1 MKEPSKNTGKTIG
14 KIKEYKTH
22 VNVYI
27 GEEKLELSPDIFTSF
42 YLYKGKE
49 LTDKEYKSLK
59 SRIDNE
65 KYLNYALR
73 LLSSHLYSEWKVREK
88 LYNKEASKPQVDEVI
103 SILKK
108 KGFIDDQL
116 FIEEYLEY
124 AERNNLGK
132 NKIKENLSKK
142 GIFQEDIEK
151 IRFSESKEINKAKRI
166 LPKLIKKY
174 ERYNARSQK
183 DHIIQSL
190 IREGYEL
197 DVALEVTKDL
207 KLIDEKK
214 EQQLLKKDYQLL
226 KNKYSR
232 KYKGGELKEKLYAG
246 LSRKGYKG
254 KDIYKMI
261 GENDEIY

>member
-1 MKEPSKNTGKTIG
+1 MKEPSKNTGKVIS
-14 KIKEYKTH
+14 KIKQCKSH

-27 GEEKLELSPDIFTSF
+27 GEEKLELSHDIFTSF

-49 LTDKEYKSLK
+49 LSDKEYKQLVNRLDS
-59 SRIDNE
+59 E

-73 LLSSHLYSEWKVREK
+73 LLSNHLYTEWKIREK
-88 LYNKEASKPQVDEVI
+88 LYNKEASKTQVDEVI

-108 KGFIDDQL
+108 KGFIDDEL

-124 AERNNLGK
+124 GERNNLGK

-151 IRFSESKEINKAKRI
+151 IRFPESKEINKAKRI
-166 LPKLIKKY
+166 LPKLVKRY

-183 DHIIQSL
+183 DHIVQSL
-190 IREGYEL
+190 IREGYDL

-214 EQQLLKKDYQLL
+214 EQQLLKKDYQLMS
-226 KNKYSR
+226 NKYSR
-232 KYKGGELKEKLYAG
+232 KYQGRELREKILAG
-246 LSRKGYKG
+246 LLRKGYKG
-254 KDIYKMI
+254 KDIYKML
-261 GENDEIY
+261 GENDEIC